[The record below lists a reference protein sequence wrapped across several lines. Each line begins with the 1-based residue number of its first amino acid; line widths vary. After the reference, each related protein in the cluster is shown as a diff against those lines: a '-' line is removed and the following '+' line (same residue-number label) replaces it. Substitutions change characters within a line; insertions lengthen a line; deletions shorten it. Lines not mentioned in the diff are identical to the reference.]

1 MTETGALHFQ
11 DLGVGDRPLV
21 FLPGVGGTT
30 RYWASRVAP
39 LAAEHR
45 LRLVDLLGF
54 GQSPKPWL
62 ARYTVDHHL
71 AALHPVLN
79 HSALPE
85 RFTLIGHSFGAI
97 LAVAYAARWPERVR
111 GLVLLSLPH
120 FGGEERAIRYWR
132 RRGTAEGWLLSN
144 AVLAAITCLVT
155 RRVVRRILPR
165 LLPDMPREVV
175 EDLVAHTWRSSTS
188 TVWEESIATMS
199 LETRRASPHN
209 FPCCWFTAMRTPRPP
224 WLASPG
230 WWASCRTGHS
240 GSCRGSIIIPFCT
253 GLANASMPS
262 GRSSNRTPGLLCL
275 ARYEVR
281 STTTS
286 HNSFTCRS
294 SGKGSP
300 ICLPHWR

>member
-188 TVWEESIATMS
+188 TVWEGVYRHDVARDAARVPTQLPVLLVHGDEDATAP
-199 LETRRASPHN
+199 LAGVTR
-209 FPCCWFTAMRTPRPP
+209 
-224 WLASPG
+224 LVG
-230 WWASCRTGHS
+230 
-240 GSCRGSIIIPFCT
+240 
-253 GLANASMPS
+253 
-262 GRSSNRTPGLLCL
+262 
-275 ARYEVR
+275 E
-281 STTTS
+281 
-286 HNSFTCRS
+286 
-294 SGKGSP
+294 
-300 ICLPHWR
+300 LPHWSLRVLPGVDHHPFLYRTSECLDAIRAFVKPDSRVALPSEV